1 MRVAYVLPYLSKPSG
16 WRNHSLAFLKAIS
29 RQVEPLIW
37 VARHEKTIAAELLP
51 DYPIYTLPVTQMASM
66 GSISGASHLLR
77 TRWAITRASY
87 PQVDLVHSLEA
98 YPTGLVGDWLAQK
111 VGRPHCITTHG
122 TYGVIWHQSRIDR
135 PIYAAVL
142 RHANMV
148 CPVSQGTADL
158 MRKYFGSAIDPAR
171 LRPILNGNDFVSGI
185 PRQAAF
191 AHQPTAGPCLLSV
204 GDIKPR
210 KGQLVSLQAF
220 ARLRDKFP
228 SLRYQIVGDFSPA
241 NSYYRQIQTFIEEHE
256 LAGVELLGGV
266 SASKL
271 RECFEQASIFVL
283 TPQQEGLNFEGFGLV
298 YLEAGAFGLPVVA
311 THSGG
316 VADAVLDGNT
326 GFLVEPGDVD
336 EIALAI
342 AHLLSDPEL
351 ARHMGQANRDWA
363 EKLTWERNASQYM
376 QVYQEVIGPSV

>member
-1 MRVAYVLPYLSKPSG
+1 M
-16 WRNHSLAFLKAIS
+16 
-29 RQVEPLIW
+29 
-37 VARHEKTIAAELLP
+37 
-51 DYPIYTLPVTQMASM
+51 
-66 GSISGASHLLR
+66 
-77 TRWAITRASY
+77 
-87 PQVDLVHSLEA
+87 
-98 YPTGLVGDWLAQK
+98 
-111 VGRPHCITTHG
+111 
-122 TYGVIWHQSRIDR
+122 
-135 PIYAAVL
+135 
-142 RHANMV
+142 
-148 CPVSQGTADL
+148 
-158 MRKYFGSAIDPAR
+158 
-171 LRPILNGNDFVSGI
+171 
-185 PRQAAF
+185 
-191 AHQPTAGPCLLSV
+191 

-228 SLRYQIVGDFSPA
+228 ALRYQIVGDFSPT

-311 THSGG
+311 TRSGG